1 MTTINAGPY
10 IITLTGETGP
20 FTPTLTA
27 READPGIFLVEL
39 TLTSDAAAKPG
50 PLTLDWEHPSVD
62 IQAHWDTG
70 CGWDRSKGV
79 NWGGGRTSKA
89 TSQAPVVSLFN
100 GAGRSRLTFAFSD
113 ALHPV
118 KYQAGVVEETGLYDC
133 HFKLFTEPGPTMT
146 HYAATVRLDTRGI
159 PYFES
164 LAEVGDWWAG
174 LPGYTPAPVPD
185 AARRPMYSTW
195 YSMHQD
201 VTPESIEEQCRLA
214 RDLGCH
220 AVIVDDGWQTADSA
234 RGYGHTGDWQP
245 APERIPDMAAHVRRV
260 HDLGLK
266 YLLWYSVPFVGV
278 HSQAYKRFEDK
289 LLSTQKFDMG
299 DAFGVLDPRFP
310 DVRAYLI
317 ETYEN
322 ALRDWDL
329 DGFKLDFVD
338 SFSLPQEKQHET
350 DPRRDLESVDEAVD
364 VLLTDVMARLRA
376 LKPDVCVEF
385 RQSYVG
391 PLMRKYGNMFRAGDC
406 PNDALNNRIRTLDIR
421 LLCGDTAAHAD
432 MTMWRGDEPVE
443 AAAQQIVHTLFA
455 VPQISVLLD
464 ALPADHLEMVRWWL
478 GFWNDNRDVLLD
490 GKLQPL
496 HPELLYPVVIANT
509 EKKCVIAAYA
519 DMVLRPG
526 PDVPETL
533 WIVNGVSV
541 PRLVVELAGDLG
553 LRRLTIRDCRGRT
566 VHEEDAALG
575 AGLYAWNVP
584 PSGTLC
590 LSCP

>member
-1 MTTINAGPY
+1 MTTTNAGPY
-10 IITLTGETGP
+10 TLTLTGETGS
-20 FTPTLTA
+20 FTPTLAA
-27 READPGIFLVEL
+27 REAEPGVFLVDL
-39 TLTSDAAAKPG
+39 TLNSDAAAKPG
-50 PLTLDWEHPSVD
+50 PLTLGWEHPSVD

-79 NWGGGRTSKA
+79 NWDGGRTAKA

-100 GAGRSRLTFAFSD
+100 GVGRNRLTFAFSD

-118 KYQAGVVEETGLYDC
+118 KSQAGVVEETGLYDC
-133 HFKLFTEPGPTMT
+133 HFKLFTEPGPALS
-146 HYAATVRLDTRGI
+146 HYAATVRLDTRDV
-159 PYFES
+159 PYYDS
-164 LAEVGDWWAG
+164 LAAVSEWWASQ
-174 LPGYTPAPVPD
+174 PGYSPAPVPD
-185 AARRPMYSTW
+185 VARRPMYSTW

-201 VTPESIEEQCRLA
+201 VTPEGIEEQCRLS
-214 RDLGCH
+214 RELGCH

-234 RGYGHTGDWQP
+234 RGYGYTGDWRP

-260 HDLGLK
+260 HDLGMK

-278 HSQAYKRFEDK
+278 HSKAYKRFEDK
-289 LLSTQKFDMG
+289 LLSTQQFDMG
-299 DAFGVLDPRFP
+299 DAFGILDPRFP

-322 ALRDWDL
+322 ALREWGM

-338 SFSLPQEKQHET
+338 SFSLPREKQHET

-406 PNDALNNRIRTLDIR
+406 PNDALTNRIRTLDIR

-432 MTMWRGDEPVE
+432 MTMWRSDEPVE

-464 ALPADHLEMVRWWL
+464 TLPADHLEMVRWWL

-496 HPELLYPVVIANT
+496 HPELLYPVVIAST
-509 EKKCVIAAYA
+509 EQKRVIAAYA
-519 DMVLRPG
+519 GMVLRPG
-526 PDVPETL
+526 PDVPDVL
-533 WIVNGVSV
+533 WLVNGTSE
-541 PRLVVELAGDLG
+541 PRLVVELMADLG
-553 LRRLTIRDCRGRT
+553 PRRLTARDCRGHLVRENEVT
-566 VHEEDAALG
+566 LG
-575 AGLYAWNVP
+575 AGLYAWDVP

-590 LSCP
+590 LSRP